1 MRKEILAP
9 AKVWD
14 SKTLGFAHGISVEE
28 GKKLV
33 FISGQNGI
41 DLKGKVVSD
50 DFAAQCRKAYENL
63 VEILANAGGKL
74 SNVVRLTAYVT
85 DIKDA
90 DSFVKITAEFFKGE
104 LCSQTLVE
112 VSALAF
118 PELKVELEATA
129 VL

>member
-1 MRKEILAP
+1 MRKEIVAP
-9 AKVWD
+9 TGVWD
-14 SKTLGFAHGISVEE
+14 SKPLGFAHGITVEE

-41 DLKGKVVSD
+41 DVKGKVVSD
-50 DFAAQCRKAYENL
+50 DFAAQCTKAYENL
-63 VEILANAGGKL
+63 GEILATVGGKF
-74 SNVVRLTAYVT
+74 SNIVRLTAYVT
-85 DIKDA
+85 DMKDA
-90 DSFVKITAEFFKGE
+90 DSFVKITAKFFKGE

-129 VL
+129 IL